1 VREILHLLLRFCLQ
15 LQNMIFTF
23 HIYNAYEPIKYL
35 TSCNLEFY
43 ILYILK
49 NMSIIYFFINIFY
62 HYKPRYNIYTLK
74 SWKYGYN
81 ECSYLS
87 CCLQIICYPSDFFL
101 IIFWFC
107 KLLGVIINKI
117 DSKNTKAHERQTDKQ
132 IVTRS
137 WGWQTKMS
145 PCKPMKMQDFHANL
159 HRISYTCTVVCWFH
173 IFKISRYKYYT

>member
-15 LQNMIFTF
+15 LQNMIFIF

-74 SWKYGYN
+74 SWKYGISKPLYIVY
-81 ECSYLS
+81 EILCKFAWKS
-87 CCLQIICYPSDFFL
+87 CIFIGLQGDILVCHP
-101 IIFWFC
+101 
-107 KLLGVIINKI
+107 
-117 DSKNTKAHERQTDKQ
+117 HERVTICLSVFLSWAWLFLPSIFFIMTPNSLQNQNIIKKKFRRVTDYLQTTWQ
-132 IVTRS
+132 IGTFNII
-137 WGWQTKMS
+137 K
-145 PCKPMKMQDFHANL
+145 
-159 HRISYTCTVVCWFH
+159 
-173 IFKISRYKYYT
+173 

>member
-1 VREILHLLLRFCLQ
+1 MTKTYMWFELKRRRLGKSGVFILLKACPTGFFHGKTASPKFQFSSPGHRTWG
-15 LQNMIFTF
+15 IF
-23 HIYNAYEPIKYL
+23 NPC
-35 TSCNLEFY
+35 S
-43 ILYILK
+43 
-49 NMSIIYFFINIFY
+49 
-62 HYKPRYNIYTLK
+62 RGYNISVTL
-74 SWKYGYN
+74 SNICYLFYYN

-159 HRISYTCTVVCWFH
+159 HRISYTVVCWFH